1 MDALITV
8 LAGDGIGP
16 EVAAAGRAVL
26 ARIGERHGHR
36 FEFSDQLIGGAAID
50 AVLVLIR
57 NDIGAP
63 P

>member
-8 LAGDGIGP
+8 LEGDGIGP

-36 FEFSDQLIGGAAID
+36 FEFSDQLIDSLGK
-50 AVLVLIR
+50 AVMESLRKNGLL
-57 NDIGAP
+57 P
-63 P
+63 